1 MKRIAVTVSAAVLV
15 LTNTGWSATLGT
27 YEFAASSSEVPTV
40 ANGSFSFA
48 TVVGLNDI
56 SSPGHLGLSGFTTG
70 NSDLGQYVQFTIA
83 PDPGYTLTMTG
94 FQWTASRDSQGPQSV
109 YFRLFEGTNP
119 ANNDPALHAVTYK
132 QGTSAMTLTY
142 PSAASS
148 EDGLTLRLYGF
159 SAGSSSGTLS
169 LERLSLFGEIGQTA
183 LPPVP
188 EPGTAALVL
197 AGAGLYA
204 LRRVRKNR

>member
-1 MKRIAVTVSAAVLV
+1 MKLIVVTASAAVALA
-15 LTNTGWSATLGT
+15 TTGWSATLGT
-27 YEFAASSSEVPTV
+27 YEFATSSSETPTV
-40 ANGSFSFA
+40 ANGSFGFA

-56 SSPGHLGLSGFTTG
+56 SAPGHLGLSGFTTG
-70 NSDLGQYVQFTIA
+70 NSDLGQYVQFTIS

-132 QGTSAMTLTY
+132 QSTSEMTLTY
-142 PSAASS
+142 PAAASS

-159 SAGSSSGTLS
+159 SAGSSGGTLR
-169 LERLSLFGEIGQTA
+169 LERLSIFGEISQTP

-188 EPGTAALVL
+188 EPGTASLVL

-204 LRRVRKNR
+204 LRRFRKDR